1 MTAEEVV
8 RSYFEAIAR
17 RDLDGLA
24 SHYDAEMIVNTPIGV
39 MRGAG
44 EMREFFRGLFAAIP
58 DVETS
63 VVKLVAGTNGGDV
76 VVEWRMRGNF
86 TGGQLSGIDATGSWL
101 EMRGCDVI
109 EVHDDKI
116 TRNDVYQDGME
127 LARGVGMMP
136 PQGSAAERGMIQ
148 AFNLAT
154 RARKALKQR
163 FA

>member
-1 MTAEEVV
+1 VTAEEVV
-8 RSYFEAIAR
+8 RSYFDAIAR

-24 SHYDAEMIVNTPIGV
+24 SHYDEELIVDMPVGV

-44 EMREFFRGLFAAIP
+44 EMREFFRSLFEAIP
-58 DVETS
+58 DVETT
-63 VVKLVAGTNGGDV
+63 VAKLVAGTSGDDV

-86 TGGQLSGIDATGSWL
+86 TGGQLNGIEATGNAL
-101 EMRGCDVI
+101 EFRGCDVI
-109 EVHDDKI
+109 EVRDGKI
-116 TRNDVYQDGME
+116 TRNDVYQDAME

-154 RARKALKQR
+154 RARKALKER